1 MIQINLTIKSGTEV
15 VKQQKLLLET
25 EQDVENKRHMESL
38 SKEERKMYDSLPVG
52 LPEVYDIGVTL

>member
-1 MIQINLTIKSGTEV
+1 MIQINLTIKSGTKV

-38 SKEERKMYDSLPVG
+38 SKEERKMYDSLPAG